1 MKLVHT
7 IADTRAELAAILS
20 PSTAILSSSKGGRAG
35 RTIGLVPTMGALH
48 EGHVSLIR
56 RARHECDYVVVSI
69 FVNPTQF
76 GPSEDFSAYP
86 RTLVEDAEKCRMA
99 DVDLIL
105 APSKAE
111 MYPPDF
117 DAWVEVSGFLTET
130 LEGEFRPGHFR
141 GVTTVCAKLFN
152 ITQPTRA
159 YFGMKDYQQL
169 KVIQKMVADLN
180 MPLEIVPCETVR
192 EPDGLAMSSRNA
204 YLDPDQRQAA
214 LILSRALA
222 AAKSAYDSGERKAAT
237 IQAAAEDIIT
247 SEPSAQPDY
256 VAVRDAET
264 LEPIESLDRPAVALL
279 AVRVGSTRLIDNRVL

>member
-7 IADTRAELAAILS
+7 IANIQAELDLARS
-20 PSTAILSSSKGGRAG
+20 RNM
-35 RTIGLVPTMGALH
+35 TIGLVPTMGALH
-48 EGHVSLIR
+48 QGHVSLIH

-76 GPSEDFSAYP
+76 GPSEDFDAYP

-99 DVDLIL
+99 DVDLIF

-111 MYPPDF
+111 MYTPGF
-117 DAWVEVSGFLTET
+117 DSWVEVNGFLTET
-130 LEGEFRPGHFR
+130 LEGEYRPGHFR

-214 LILSRALA
+214 LVLSRALA
-222 AAKSAYDSGERKAAT
+222 AARALYDSGERKAAT
-237 IQAAAEDIIT
+237 IQAAAEEAIR
-247 SEPSAQPDY
+247 SEPSAKPDY
-256 VAVRDAET
+256 IAVRDAET
-264 LEPIESLDRPAVALL
+264 LEPLQSLDRPAVVLL
-279 AVRVGSTRLIDNRVL
+279 AVRVGSTRLIDNAVLPE